1 MDSNSI
7 NRQSLSFSVIILSA
21 ALSILGLCLA
31 GLLPL
36 KLSPERSARK
46 LEVSFTTGGMSP
58 WTTETA
64 VTSKIEA
71 VCARIE
77 GISEIMSKSER
88 GSGKV
93 TLSLDRNSNE
103 EQSRFEVSIAL
114 RQIWDQL
121 PRGTSYPQVRIV
133 NSEGSTQR
141 PFMIYGISAD
151 TSTEIIEKYANDIII
166 PEIGGID
173 GVSSC
178 MLTGV
183 TRDVWGLE
191 YDSGKLDRLNINH
204 QDIEK
209 NLRENFQTIYLGLNE
224 ISGKWQ
230 RVMAETYQRP
240 EGVFNPS
247 DLWIDRK
254 PHDSPISGGS
264 ILMSRLLEDSASEIF
279 RINGRSMVYCLIFPE
294 GSANQIRLSS
304 EIERVMGE
312 TLHHLPHG
320 YFINQLYDA
329 SERISSELNTLFL
342 RTALTILILLIF
354 VGVTSK
360 SFKYTLLISVSLF
373 FNIALSFILYYI
385 LKIEIQLYTLAA
397 ITISLNIVIDNLIVM
412 SEHLMRERNLSVFT
426 SILTASLTT
435 AGALVIVFFLEEDI
449 RITLEHFVLV
459 VIVNL
464 MVSLLV
470 ALFVVPALIE
480 RMHIQ
485 IQPERNSNLNAGS
498 GRWYAGLLIRL
509 PSHKKILIIL
519 LIFLF
524 GTPIFLLPRH
534 IDEEKPLAHLYNTT
548 LGSDFYTFRLRPI
561 VDIVTG
567 GTLRLFVEDV
577 YKGEYSDTAEEEPV
591 LAVLLTMPAENDIS
605 MTDETIRNLEDH
617 LASFSAIRQVQSS
630 IYPQRAIV
638 EIFFT
643 RKGIDNGLPSVIKN
657 EVASYVQTL
666 GAGTWHVSGVNNDNF
681 TNSIRESTGNITVHL
696 TGYDYTML
704 EALASQLQDSLAQHR
719 RFQVPTISAEPV
731 KWRQLKQEYHYAF
744 DRERLS
750 HFNLNETDVV
760 NALRSERQED
770 AVVGIIDDNEVI
782 LKSSITIPTE
792 WQLANQPMVINGNDM
807 KLNHIGS
814 FSLKSSPS
822 EIVKKNQEYQLYL
835 QVGYIGHEKYGTEM
849 IDIIIARLQK
859 NLPMGFSIVREETR
873 RSFTLPASNWSL
885 LLLGIIIIFFITS
898 ILFGNIRQS
907 IAIILTI
914 PISYIGLFLAFYFSG
929 AKLDQGALAAFVLL
943 SGLTANMAI
952 YLLDT
957 MNELS
962 QTTTHSSQE
971 ELFVKAWQIK
981 RKSIL
986 LTVLTSILG
995 FIPFLIGIDH
1005 ESFWY
1010 TLALG
1015 TIGGLAIGLIG
1026 VLIFLPLFALRKPKI

>member
-1 MDSNSI
+1 
-7 NRQSLSFSVIILSA
+7 
-21 ALSILGLCLA
+21 
-31 GLLPL
+31 
-36 KLSPERSARK
+36 
-46 LEVSFTTGGMSP
+46 MSS
-58 WTTETA
+58 WTTETS
-64 VTSKIEA
+64 VTSKIES

-93 TLSLDRNSNE
+93 TLTLDGNSNL
-103 EQSRFEVSIAL
+103 EQTRFEVSIAL

-121 PRGTSYPQVRIV
+121 PGGTSYPMVRVV

-151 TSTEIIEKYANDIII
+151 TSTETIERYANDIII

-173 GVSSC
+173 GVSLC
-178 MLTGV
+178 MLTGS
-183 TRDVWGLE
+183 TSDIWALK
-191 YDSGKLDRLNINH
+191 YDSETLDRLDINH

-209 NLRENFQTIYLGLNE
+209 SLRENFQTYFLGLNE

-240 EGVFNPS
+240 DGVFDPS
-247 DLWIDRK
+247 DLWIDQMR
-254 PHDSPISGGS
+254 HDSSISGGR
-264 ILMSRLLEDSASEIF
+264 ILNSQLREDSASEIF
-279 RINGRSMVYCLIFPE
+279 RVNGRSMVYCLIFPE
-294 GSANQIRLSS
+294 VSANQIRLSS

-312 TLHHLPHG
+312 VLCQLPHG
-320 YFINQLYDA
+320 YFIDQLYDA
-329 SERISSELNTLFL
+329 TDRMSSELQTLFF
-342 RTALTILILLIF
+342 RTALVILILLIF
-354 VGVTSK
+354 VGVTSM
-360 SFKYTLLISVSLF
+360 SLKYTLLISVSLF
-373 FNIALSFILYYI
+373 FNIAIAFVLYYV

-412 SEHLMRERNLSVFT
+412 AEHLRRKRDRSVFT

-435 AGALVIVFFLEEDI
+435 AGALMIVFFLEEDI

-470 ALFVVPALIE
+470 ALFVVPALME

-485 IQPERNSNLNAGS
+485 IQSDINRNLNASS
-498 GRWYAGLLIRL
+498 GRWYAGVLMRL
-509 PSHKKILIIL
+509 QSHKKKLSL
-519 LIFLF
+519 LLVFLF

-534 IDEEKPLAHLYNTT
+534 MDEEKTLANVYNSTI
-548 LGSDFYTFRLRPI
+548 GSDFYTYRLRPI
-561 VDIVTG
+561 VDMVTG
-567 GTLRLFVEDV
+567 GTLRLFVENV
-577 YKGEYSDTAEEEPV
+577 YKGEYSDATYEEPV
-591 LAVLLTMPAENDIS
+591 LAVLLTMPAETDIS
-605 MTDETIRNLEDH
+605 MTDETIRNLEAH
-617 LASFSAIRQVQSS
+617 LATFSTIRQVQTS

-643 RKGIDNGLPSVIKN
+643 HKGIEKGLPAVIKN
-657 EVASYVQTL
+657 EVGSYVQTL

-704 EALASQLQDSLAQHR
+704 EGLASQLQDSIARHR
-719 RFQVPTISAEPV
+719 RFQVPTVSAEPL

-744 DRERLS
+744 DREGLS
-750 HFNLNETDVV
+750 RYNVKEEDVV
-760 NALRSERQED
+760 NTVRSVRQED
-770 AVVGIIDDNEVI
+770 AVVGVIDENEVI
-782 LKSSITIPTE
+782 LKSSATVPTE
-792 WQLANQPMVINGNDM
+792 WELANRPIVINGKNM
-807 KLNHIGS
+807 KLNHTGS
-814 FSLKSSPS
+814 FSLRSSSS

-835 QVGYIGHEKYGTEM
+835 QVGYIGNEKYGMEM
-849 IDIIIARLQK
+849 MDAIIARLQK
-859 NLPMGFSIVREETR
+859 NLPMGFSIEREETG
-873 RSFTLPASNWSL
+873 RSFTLPASDWSL
-885 LLLGIIIIFFITS
+885 LLVGIIIIFFITS
-898 ILFGNIRQS
+898 ILFGNLRQS
-907 IAIILTI
+907 MAIILTI

-943 SGLTANMAI
+943 SGLTVNMAI

-962 QTTTHSSQE
+962 QTTPHASQE

-986 LTVLTSILG
+986 LTVLSSILG

-1015 TIGGLAIGLIG
+1015 TIGGLAVGLIG
-1026 VLIFLPLFALRKPKI
+1026 VLIFLPLFAIKRPKVNDRSSIDVKRPSDFSGNYSL